1 MSGGFAAAEADR
13 RIENALSTGVVTEI
27 DAARVRARVRVGELQ
42 TPFIPVMQAR
52 VGQLR
57 MYAMPSVGEQ
67 VAVAAPGGD
76 YARAFVMGSITASN
90 APGAEAEHVFL
101 DLGGGEL
108 RITGDLW
115 VDGTI
120 RVTEDVLGGAAEIS
134 LVTHTHA
141 HGDPAGET
149 AAPS

>member
-1 MSGGFAAAEADR
+1 MSGSFAAAEADR
-13 RIENALSTGVVTEI
+13 RIENALSTGVVTAI
-27 DAARVRARVRVGELQ
+27 DAAGVRAKVRIGELV

-52 VGQLR
+52 VGKLR
-57 MYAMPSVGEQ
+57 LYAMPSVGEQ

-90 APGAEAEHVFL
+90 APGGEADHVFL

-120 RVTEDVLGGAAEIS
+120 RVTEDVLGGSSEIS

-141 HGDPAGET
+141 HGDPAGVT
-149 AAPS
+149 DPPS